1 MAKCNT
7 CRHRDKRNIDFPCID
22 CYLPEAE
29 HYTPIVNEWISVK
42 DRLPEKGLLVLCV
55 GAKGGMFLGKD
66 LVVYN
71 GDNCAY
77 AKVPNSRNSRNAVYW
92 MPLPEPPEEA

>member
-42 DRLPEKGLLVLCV
+42 DRLPEKSGYYLYFSKYPHGGLQDGIGVSYFQHKV
-55 GAKGGMFLGKD
+55 KEWKK
-66 LVVYN
+66 VYTPT
-71 GDNCAY
+71 
-77 AKVPNSRNSRNAVYW
+77 VTHW
-92 MPLPEPPEEA
+92 MPLPEPPKGE